1 MRIER
6 LPRDPLISTPDSPEF
21 ADPRE
26 IRVEVLDCAATDP
39 ARAHTSAG
47 DFAWLLAEAT
57 MVDAEWSQR
66 DASEP

>member
-6 LPRDPLISTPDSPEF
+6 LLRDPLTSTPDSPDF
-21 ADPRE
+21 TDPRGLAVTPLFVANGPPT
-26 IRVEVLDCAATDP
+26 RP
-39 ARAHTSAG
+39 NSG

-66 DASEP
+66 DASSEA